1 MTILVALERLDLLL
15 PLLTAHLVADFVLQ
29 TDRMAAYKD
38 RWGVLLGHVSVV
50 AAASWLLVGPTWAAL
65 PLILLVA
72 LFHLLIDLG
81 KTGVER
87 RTLAPE
93 PADAAG
99 PAAAGFWPRNGRPT
113 LFLADQALHVVSLV
127 AAVVLIDG
135 LPVVGSPPPDMGL
148 WTATFGTPYLR
159 LLVLVSGWMMATTG
173 VGYFFAHFLARF
185 ETELEPDQR
194 GGLPGGGYW
203 IGVTERSLIYLFILL
218 GEPTGIGFLAAAKSV
233 FRIGEL
239 KDSKDRKLAEYILIG
254 TLLSFAAAMLVG
266 LATQAALDAVL

>member
-1 MTILVALERLDLLL
+1 MTILGAFERLDLLL
-15 PLLTAHLVADFVLQ
+15 PLLTAHLLADFVFQ

-38 RWGVLLGHVSVV
+38 RWGVLLGHVAVV
-50 AAASWLLVGPTWAAL
+50 AAASWLLVGPTLAGL
-65 PLILLVA
+65 PLVLTVA
-72 LFHLLIDLG
+72 LFHLLIDVG
-81 KTGVER
+81 KTAVER
-87 RTLAPE
+87 RTLGYDAGVAPSSA
-93 PADAAG
+93 P
-99 PAAAGFWPRNGRPT
+99 AGFWPRNGRPM

-127 AAVVLIDG
+127 VAVVLVDRM
-135 LPVVGSPPPDMGL
+135 PVTSAPPPGA
-148 WTATFGTPYLR
+148 TAWAAAFGTPYLR
-159 LLVLVSGWMMATTG
+159 LLVLVSGGIVATTG

-266 LATQAALDAVL
+266 LATRAALDAVL